1 MNNLFNTAL
10 MLLFV
15 GVGHSASAVMLDE
28 IPIATGGDPTG
39 VWVAD
44 SLEVD
49 VYATPLLRSAI
60 SDLVLS
66 GFVDGQNSFDGTLA
80 YRSRY
85 LVNFDVSLT
94 FLGGPLTISIRD
106 TVSESGTFRAVDHS
120 LILTANGVSDTLEY
134 SVSGDSLQ
142 LIQEV
147 PLGEFST
154 LAASIDPDGG
164 SPLAVLHLV
173 RVASTA
179 RSADFDGNGSVDF
192 SDFLSFAS
200 QFGTR
205 SEEAGFD
212 ERFDLDADGSVGF
225 TDFLAF
231 VIQFG

>member
-1 MNNLFNTAL
+1 MNNLVNTAL
-10 MLLFV
+10 ILLFI
-15 GVGHSASAVMLDE
+15 GVGHGASARMLDE
-28 IPIATGGDPTG
+28 IPIATGGDPNG

-60 SDLVLS
+60 SDLMLS

-80 YRSRY
+80 YRSEY

-94 FLGGPLTISIRD
+94 FLGGPLRISIRD

-120 LILTANGVSDTLEY
+120 LILTANGVSDTLGY
-134 SVSGDSLQ
+134 SVIGDSLQ

-147 PLGEFST
+147 SLGEFGA

-164 SPLAVLHLV
+164 SPLAVLRLV
-173 RVASTA
+173 RVTSTA
-179 RSADFDGNGSVDF
+179 RTADFDGNGFVDF
-192 SDFLSFAS
+192 SDFLSFAA

-225 TDFLAF
+225 TDFLVF
-231 VIQFG
+231 VVQFG